1 MPEFDEFAQDYESI
15 LNSDL
20 DFSGENMEY
29 FANYKAECV
38 HDFLGSDFKGRI
50 LDYGCGIGMVAK
62 CLKENFD
69 REGVSI
75 FGFDVS
81 DESVKAAREKVQGVQ
96 FSSDLEKLGQEP
108 FDAIIVANVLHHV
121 KPEERDD
128 FFKQVRSY
136 LSKNGLIFVFEHNP
150 YNPLTRHVVKNSV
163 FDKDASLLNAG
174 EALRLMRENGM
185 NVVERKYIVF
195 FPGFLKK
202 LRFLESKLGF
212 IPMGAQYMCVGGK
225 NEA

>member
-1 MPEFDEFAQDYESI
+1 MAEFDQFGQNYESI
-15 LNSDL
+15 LNSDIE
-20 DFSGENMEY
+20 FSGENAEY

-50 LDYGCGIGMVAK
+50 LDYGCGIGMVAG
-62 CLKENFD
+62 CLKKHFD
-69 REGVSI
+69 REKVSV

-81 DESVKAAREKVQGVQ
+81 EESVKAAREKVRDVH
-96 FSSDLEKLGQEP
+96 FSSDLEKIGQEP
-108 FDAIIVANVLHHV
+108 FDVIIVANVLHHV
-121 KPEERDD
+121 KPEERND

-150 YNPLTRHVVKNSV
+150 YNPVTRYVVSKSV

-185 NVVERKYIVF
+185 DIVEKKYIVF

-202 LRFLESKLGF
+202 LRGLESKLGF
-212 IPMGAQYMCVGGK
+212 LPMGAQYMCVGGK

>member
-1 MPEFDEFAQDYESI
+1 MAEFDQFGQNYESI
-15 LNSDL
+15 LNSDIE
-20 DFSGENMEY
+20 FSGENAEY

-50 LDYGCGIGMVAK
+50 LDYGCGIGMVAG
-62 CLKENFD
+62 CLKKHFD
-69 REGVSI
+69 REKVSV

-81 DESVKAAREKVQGVQ
+81 EESVKAAREKVRDVH
-96 FSSDLEKLGQEP
+96 FSSDLEKIGQEP
-108 FDAIIVANVLHHV
+108 FDVIIVANVLHHV
-121 KPEERDD
+121 KPEERND

-150 YNPLTRHVVKNSV
+150 YNPVTRYVVSKSG

-185 NVVERKYIVF
+185 DIVEKKYIVF

-202 LRFLESKLGF
+202 LRGLESKLGF
-212 IPMGAQYMCVGGK
+212 LPMGAQYMCVGGK